1 VGNWGAVIG
10 GRIVFNL
17 GLGSGSLVSF
27 PFMMVLVRLE
37 LAFLFLVLLG
47 DISFSAD
54 FSKWHLMGEYYG
66 TWAYNFLMAQ
76 EGICGVV

>member
-1 VGNWGAVIG
+1 MGNRGTVIG
-10 GRIVFNL
+10 GRIVFNRVL

-27 PFMMVLVRLE
+27 PFTMALVRLE
-37 LAFLFLVLLG
+37 LAFLLLILLR
-47 DISFSAD
+47 DVSQQAFQMASY
-54 FSKWHLMGEYYG
+54 GEYYG